1 MLCRL
6 KAALTLHVRFMN
18 PDQKVVH
25 VRNLKAELVLCCA
38 VLTRS
43 CMVDASNAEQAT
55 SAGPTHENLGWEA
68 GL

>member
-1 MLCRL
+1 
-6 KAALTLHVRFMN
+6 MN
-18 PDQKVVH
+18 LDQKGVH
-25 VRNLKAELVLCCA
+25 VRSLKEELVVCCA

-43 CMVDASNAEQAT
+43 CMVDASNAGQAT